1 MARAF
6 HVFGPTTV
14 YWGATSASDGTA
26 VGQSD
31 GQTLV
36 AIDLVTPHRAI
47 TTDGYGGEAADFIQL
62 SSHAKV
68 AITFIDWDTSVLNE
82 MITTITGAAFATIGT
97 VGTVGALTINDSAAG
112 YKGLRIAG
120 TKATA
125 NQGGLNLWFKR
136 AFRDPD
142 LPVRLVDIGVDA
154 AKYTLTMRCQPD
166 GSGIIYTENSVT

>member
-6 HVFGPTTV
+6 HVFGPTVV
-14 YWGATSASDGTA
+14 YWGATTASDGTA

-47 TTDGYGGEAADFIQL
+47 TTDGFGGEAADFIQL

-68 AITFIDWDTSVLNE
+68 AITFIDWDTTQLNQ
-82 MITTITGAAFATIGT
+82 MITAITGSGFATIGEI
-97 VGTVGALTINDSAAG
+97 GTVGALTINDATAG

-120 TKATA
+120 SKLTA

-142 LPVRLVDIGVDA
+142 QPVRLVDIGVDA
-154 AKYTLTMRCQPD
+154 SKYVLTMRCQPD
-166 GSGIIYTENSVT
+166 ASGVIYTENNVT

>member
-6 HVFGPTTV
+6 HVFGPTTI
-14 YWGATSASDGTA
+14 YWGATSSTDGTA

-47 TTDGYGGEAADFIQL
+47 TTDGFGGEAADFIQL

-68 AITFIDWDTSVLNE
+68 AITFIDWDTTVLNE
-82 MITTITGAAFATIGT
+82 MITTLTGAAFDTFGEI
-97 VGTVGALTINDSAAG
+97 GTVGALTINDAAAG

-125 NQGGLNLWFKR
+125 NQGGVNLWFR
-136 AFRDPD
+136 QAFRDPD
-142 LPVRLVDIGVDA
+142 LPVRLIDIGVDA
-154 AKYTLTMRCQPD
+154 AKYTLTMRCQPNS
-166 GSGIIYTENSVT
+166 SGVIFTEHSVS